1 MSPLTPRGLQVSGRY
16 LELTKQKLELTRL
29 PHEGAEPKSTDWWEP
44 KPQVEPL
51 VDFWLEKYSWR
62 DVEATLNTTP
72 QFRTAISISGFDTP
86 LRLHFIHVRS
96 SHDNAIPL
104 LLLPPFPL
112 VNLALV
118 HLIKS
123 FVEPEDAGR
132 DRPFHLVIPA
142 LPGLGFSDPFPNNTP
157 EMATTAEMLNTL
169 MLRLGHERYLVSNAG
184 AAQSSPAQIDWKII
198 DRLSSHHSTS
208 CVGAHFIAPPLVAP
222 KLSEAPL
229 EWAKWTIAN
238 ALSSG
243 ILGYSEQDFS
253 ALKQTQ
259 AASKSAKRMG
269 LTPGKLG
276 LNQMGLR
283 EPNTLA

>member
-1 MSPLTPRGLQVSGRY
+1 M
-16 LELTKQKLELTRL
+16 TKQKLELTRL

-62 DVEATLNTTP
+62 DQEATLNKTP
-72 QFRTAISISGFDTP
+72 QFRTAISIPGSETP

-96 SHDNAIPL
+96 PHSQALPL
-104 LLLPPFPL
+104 LLLPAFPF

-123 FVEPEDAGR
+123 FTEPEDAAKEQ
-132 DRPFHLVIPA
+132 PFHLVIPA

-157 EMATTAEMLNTL
+157 EISTTAEMLNSL
-169 MLRLGHERYLVSNAG
+169 MVRLDYQHYLVSNTG
-184 AAQSSPAQIDWKII
+184 PSQSSPAEIDWKLV
-198 DRLSSHHSTS
+198 DYLSLHYPTS
-208 CVGAHFIAPPLVAP
+208 CVGAHFIAPPLAAP
-222 KLSEAPL
+222 KLTEAPL

-238 ALSSG
+238 VLNSG
-243 ILGYSEQDFS
+243 ILGYSKQDFS
-253 ALKQTQ
+253 ALKQTTPSR
-259 AASKSAKRMG
+259 AARAKG

-276 LNQMGLR
+276 LNQVGIR
-283 EPNTLA
+283 EPNTFA